1 MKKGIALA
9 LLLALLLPLCACAAP
24 KTVRVGL
31 LEPLSGE
38 NAASGVLEAEGV
50 RAAWKALGAAGQWEV
65 ELVVRDAAQE
75 NAARELIE
83 AGCVA
88 VVGCNPTAAAQSV
101 ALGLA
106 ERKIP
111 LLSPSALS
119 GKGENFFLLAPSDS
133 DRQRALARFAKE
145 QGWERIA
152 VVVEPESAVCVS
164 LRDEFLAAA
173 GEAAVAEIR
182 LGADREGAAN
192 DLKAA
197 APDAVCLAASPERAA
212 DLIPLL
218 SPDLPL
224 LCPDFWEKELMG
236 LREGIYC
243 AGVTDGQSERL
254 GAALRAVGVEEQT
267 ALAALGYEAYAAL
280 HAALSAT
287 ASPSPEALTAALQT
301 VQTEGILGPIAFQNG
316 RRAPGCAVILTR
328 SGDALSPAARYTD
341 L

>member
-9 LLLALLLPLCACAAP
+9 LLLALLLPLCACSAP
-24 KTVRVGL
+24 KTVRIGL

-38 NAASGVLEAEGV
+38 TAAPGLLEAEGV
-50 RAAWKALGAAGQWEV
+50 RAAWKALGQAGQWQV

-75 NAARELIE
+75 NAARELME

-88 VVGCNPTAAAQSV
+88 VIGSAQAA
-101 ALGLA
+101 GELA

-111 LLSPSALS
+111 LLSPCALS
-119 GKGENFFLLAPSDS
+119 GEGENLFRIAPSDS
-133 DRQRALARFAKE
+133 DRQKALARFARE
-145 QGWERIA
+145 RGWERIA
-152 VVVEPESAVCVS
+152 VVVDPENAACVS

-173 GEAAVAEIR
+173 GEAVVAEAR
-182 LGADREGAAN
+182 LGTDSPGAAN
-192 DLKAA
+192 DLMTA
-197 APDAVCLAASPERAA
+197 APEAVYLAASPERAG
-212 DLIPLL
+212 DLIQHL

-224 LCPDFWEKELMG
+224 LCPDFWEDSLSE

-254 GAALRAVGVEEQT
+254 GSALRAVGVEEQT
-267 ALAALGYEAYAAL
+267 TRAALGYDAYVAL

-287 ASPSPEALTAALQT
+287 TAPSPEALMAALQT
-301 VQTEGILGPIAFQNG
+301 VRTEGILGPIAFQNG

>member
-88 VVGCNPTAAAQSV
+88 VIGSAQAA
-101 ALGLA
+101 GELA

-197 APDAVCLAASPERAA
+197 APDAVCLAASPERAG
-212 DLIPLL
+212 DLIQLL

-224 LCPDFWEKELMG
+224 LCPDFWEDSLSE

-243 AGVTDGQSERL
+243 AGVADGQSERL

>member
-9 LLLALLLPLCACAAP
+9 LLLALLPLCACAAP

-50 RAAWKALGAAGQWEV
+50 RAAWKALGAAGQWQV

-75 NAARELIE
+75 NAVRELIE

-88 VVGCNPTAAAQSV
+88 VVGCTLTAAQCA

-119 GKGENFFLLAPSDS
+119 GTGENFFLLAPSDS
-133 DRQRALARFAKE
+133 DRQRALARFARE

-152 VVVEPESAVCVS
+152 VVVEPENAVCVS

-192 DLKAA
+192 DLKAT
-197 APDAVCLAASPERAA
+197 APEAVYFAASPERAA

-243 AGVTDGQSERL
+243 AGVADGQSERL
-254 GAALRAVGVEEQT
+254 GSALRAVGVEEQT

-280 HAALSAT
+280 HAALSET
-287 ASPSPEALTAALQT
+287 ESPSPEALTAALQI
-301 VQTEGILGPIAFQNG
+301 VQAEGILGPIAFRNG
-316 RRAPGCAVILTR
+316 RRSPGCAVILTR
-328 SGDALSPAARYTD
+328 LGDSLSPAARYTD

>member
-50 RAAWKALGAAGQWEV
+50 RAAWKALGAAGQWQV

-88 VVGCNPTAAAQSV
+88 VVGCIPTAAAQSA

-119 GKGENFFLLAPSDS
+119 GNGENLFLLAPSDS

-152 VVVEPESAVCVS
+152 VVV
-164 LRDEFLAAA
+164 
-173 GEAAVAEIR
+173 
-182 LGADREGAAN
+182 
-192 DLKAA
+192 
-197 APDAVCLAASPERAA
+197 
-212 DLIPLL
+212 
-218 SPDLPL
+218 
-224 LCPDFWEKELMG
+224 
-236 LREGIYC
+236 
-243 AGVTDGQSERL
+243 
-254 GAALRAVGVEEQT
+254 
-267 ALAALGYEAYAAL
+267 
-280 HAALSAT
+280 
-287 ASPSPEALTAALQT
+287 
-301 VQTEGILGPIAFQNG
+301 
-316 RRAPGCAVILTR
+316 
-328 SGDALSPAARYTD
+328 
-341 L
+341 

>member
-50 RAAWKALGAAGQWEV
+50 RAAWKALGAAGQWQV
-65 ELVVRDAAQE
+65 EFVVRDAAQE
-75 NAARELIE
+75 NAARELID

-88 VVGCNPTAAAQSV
+88 VVGCIPTAAQSA

-224 LCPDFWEKELMG
+224 LCPDFWEDSLSE

-287 ASPSPEALTAALQT
+287 ESPSPEALTAALQT

-328 SGDALSPAARYTD
+328 SGDALSLAARYTD